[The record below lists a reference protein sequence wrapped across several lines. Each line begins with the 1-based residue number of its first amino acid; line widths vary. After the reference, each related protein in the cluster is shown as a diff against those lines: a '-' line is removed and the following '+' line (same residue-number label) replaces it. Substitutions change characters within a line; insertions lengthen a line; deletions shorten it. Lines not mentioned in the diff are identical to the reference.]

1 VGQEDPHA
9 GLTGGA
15 PADAG
20 REPTSNG
27 SPHKG
32 AGNGHQTIGG
42 YRLLR
47 ELETDSLGSVYEAE
61 HPRLHRRV
69 SVRRINAA
77 VARDVS
83 FSRRFLLEL
92 RSYTALEHEAIPR
105 LYELSYDGESPYLV
119 TEMVAG
125 TTLDQLLADG
135 ERYEP
140 SGIVALLR
148 PIAAALDYAH
158 SRATV
163 HRDVKPSSIL
173 LADDGRTLLTGFGL
187 GTVAS
192 FNTGPAAAGRVAPDY
207 VAPERLVGR
216 EVDGR
221 ADVYSLAAV
230 IFEAVTGR
238 RPFSSKSWIETLS
251 RRLYEPPPSV
261 RDAVPDLSPEFAT
274 VLQQAM
280 DRDPDRRPASAGEL
294 LDRLEAALPSSNGG
308 PVNARRP
315 HPPSPQPAA
324 RRSEAQPTTDHTI
337 APQSAVRQ
345 PTARRVRFGLGVA
358 MFVVV
363 GVAEVVWLLEGSG
376 LSLATRY
383 ARAALGLH

>member
-1 VGQEDPHA
+1 MGQEAPH
-9 GLTGGA
+9 
-15 PADAG
+15 
-20 REPTSNG
+20 SNG
-27 SPHKG
+27 SRPK
-32 AGNGHQTIGG
+32 AASNGHQSIGG
-42 YRLLR
+42 YKILR
-47 ELETDSLGSVYEAE
+47 ELETDSLGTVYEAE

-69 SVRRINAA
+69 AVRTIGTG

-105 LYELSYDGESPYLV
+105 LYELAYEGQSPYLV
-119 TEMVAG
+119 SEMVPG
-125 TTLDQLLADG
+125 RTLDQLMGDG
-135 ERYEP
+135 QRYEP
-140 SGIVALLR
+140 AGIIALLR

-163 HRDVKPSSIL
+163 HRDVKPASIL

-192 FNTGPAAAGRVAPDY
+192 FNTGPGTGGPVAPEY

-251 RRLYEPPPSV
+251 RRLYEAPPSV
-261 RDAVPDLSPEFAT
+261 RDVVPDLAPSFAT

-280 DRDPDRRPASAGEL
+280 DRDPDRRPATAGEL
-294 LDRLEAALPSSNGG
+294 LDRLEDALSSPNGTSASVKRA
-308 PVNARRP
+308 PR
-315 HPPSPQPAA
+315 PQPAQPVQRA
-324 RRSEAQPTTDHTI
+324 AAPVPAAAQAQPVE
-337 APQSAVRQ
+337 A
-345 PTARRVRFGLGVA
+345 ARPARPKLQVRFGLTLAVFA
-358 MFVVV
+358 VV
-363 GVAEVVWLLEGSG
+363 GAGEAVWMFAGPGATLLAHFVRGV
-376 LSLATRY
+376 
-383 ARAALGLH
+383 LGQH